1 VIIKKKYTKMIT
13 FNNFKNKNKNFEYN
27 FNEDKNFLIIRKK
40 NQLKLFEKNLD
51 EYYLIF
57 EFKNK
62 LIINNWLRLNDHIT
76 KKKKDFS
83 LINLYWKKL

>member
-1 VIIKKKYTKMIT
+1 MIT
-13 FNNFKNKNKNFEYN
+13 FNNFKNKNKNKNFEYN